1 MSRVCSRPAELP
13 SGWACGL
20 AGPVP
25 VGGGDSQGDRHT
37 MIDESSEGDIARP
50 APAFVARVESP
61 LGLTEMDLS
70 DRSLFDAYFAACP
83 TRLSD
88 YSFANTYIWHR
99 SLSLRWRCIRDAL
112 CVFANGTEGL
122 TLLFPPLGTRD
133 PRVADEAIDLCHA
146 YNRDHN
152 LIAEPRIEYAAN
164 DLAETLAD
172 RFRMA
177 PMSGDYVY
185 ATARLIDLDGGD
197 LAGKRQARN
206 RFARRYQPRCEPF
219 GPEHVSVCLELLDRW
234 HGQHESTQVEDRPSD
249 QPADAVPNTPAA
261 KRAKEELAT
270 AEAIRSATALGLVG
284 MVLYDADVP
293 VGFTFGETLAADTCS
308 ILIEKTDRTYAGS
321 AQYVF
326 NEFCRRA
333 WAGSTW
339 CNVGDDW
346 DVPSLAHTKQS
357 YRPICHLDKW
367 ALHPLPRV
375 LLTVEAFPAESP
387 ASVDR
392 IGQADPSLPEPASLC
407 DADPIARLE
416 ARCFDAGLAMNRR
429 QVRRLLRCP
438 RATTLVVR
446 QDGEVIAEAVLL
458 RRRTRAGVCGRLYS
472 LGVAPE
478 RRGAGL
484 GRLLVDQC
492 LAILR
497 AESARAVVLE
507 VDAANQ
513 AAIALYER
521 LGFRR
526 TRCLRDYYG
535 PGRHGW
541 KMRADLR

>member
-1 MSRVCSRPAELP
+1 
-13 SGWACGL
+13 
-20 AGPVP
+20 
-25 VGGGDSQGDRHT
+25 

-50 APAFVARVESP
+50 APASVARVPSS
-61 LGLTEMDLS
+61 LGLTEMDRS
-70 DRSLFDAYFAACP
+70 DRSLFDAYFATCP

-88 YSFANTYIWHR
+88 YSFANTFIWHQ

-112 CVFANGTEGL
+112 CVFANGVEGL

-146 YNRDHN
+146 YNQQYN
-152 LIAEPRIEYAAN
+152 LAAEPRIEYAAS
-164 DLAETLAD
+164 DLAEALAD
-172 RFRMA
+172 RFRIA

-185 ATARLIDLDGGD
+185 ATARLIDLDGPD

-219 GPEHVSVCLELLDRW
+219 GPEHVSVCLDLLEKW
-234 HGQHESTQVEDRPSD
+234 HCQHQTTQTHDRPLD
-249 QPADAVPNTPAA
+249 APAGAASNTPAA

-284 MVLYDADVP
+284 MVLYDADRP
-293 VGFTFGETLAADTCS
+293 VGFTFGENLAADTCS

-321 AQYVF
+321 AQYIF
-326 NEFCRRA
+326 NEFCRRS

-357 YRPICHLDKW
+357 YRPTCRLDKW
-367 ALHPLPRV
+367 ALHPLPRRMFV
-375 LLTVEAFPAESP
+375 VESLTENRCEPPAVP
-387 ASVDR
+387 PGPLAPL
-392 IGQADPSLPEPASLC
+392 AEPASLC

-416 ARCFDAGLAMNRR
+416 ARCFDAELAMNRR

-446 QDGEVIAEAVLL
+446 QDGQVVAEAVLL

-478 RRGAGL
+478 QRGAGL

-526 TRCLRDYYG
+526 VRCLRDYYG

-541 KMRADLR
+541 KMRADLQTNES

>member
-1 MSRVCSRPAELP
+1 
-13 SGWACGL
+13 
-20 AGPVP
+20 
-25 VGGGDSQGDRHT
+25 

-50 APAFVARVESP
+50 APVSVRRVPAP

-70 DRSLFDAYFAACP
+70 DRSLFDAYFATCP

-88 YSFANTYIWHR
+88 YSFANTYIWHQ

-112 CVFANGTEGL
+112 CVFANGAEGL
-122 TLLFPPLGTRD
+122 TLLFPPLGTGD

-146 YNRDHN
+146 YNRQHH
-152 LIAEPRIEYAAN
+152 LTAQPRIEYAAS
-164 DLAETLAD
+164 DLAEMLVD

-185 ATARLIDLDGGD
+185 ATARLIDLDGAD

-219 GPEHVSVCLELLDRW
+219 GPEHVSVCLDLLEKW
-234 HGQHESTQVEDRPSD
+234 HRQHEAPQTQD
-249 QPADAVPNTPAA
+249 QPPNAPTSAAPNTPAA

-284 MVLYDADVP
+284 MVLYDADRP
-293 VGFTFGETLAADTCS
+293 VGFTFGETLSADTCS

-321 AQYVF
+321 AQYIF
-326 NEFCRRA
+326 NEFCRRS
-333 WAGSTW
+333 WAGSIW

-357 YRPICHLDKW
+357 YRPVCRLDKW
-367 ALHPLPRV
+367 ALHPLPRALFV
-375 LLTVEAFPAESP
+375 MDAPLADLPRS
-387 ASVDR
+387 
-392 IGQADPSLPEPASLC
+392 ADPADSSQAPLPETASLS

-416 ARCFDAGLAMNRR
+416 ARCFDAELAMKRR

-446 QDGEVIAEAVLL
+446 QDGQVVAEAVLL
-458 RRRTRAGVCGRLYS
+458 RRKTRAGVCGRLYS

-492 LAILR
+492 LDILR

-513 AAIALYER
+513 AAITLYER

-526 TRCLRDYYG
+526 VRQLRDYYG

-541 KMRADLR
+541 KMRADLQMNRG